1 MNEKIPVTV
10 LTGFLGSGKTTLLNR
25 ILSEDHGLRIAV
37 IENEFGEIGVDQD
50 LVINADEEILEM
62 NNGCICCTV
71 RGDLIRILTDLMTRS
86 KKFDRVIIETTGL
99 ADPGPVAQTFFID
112 EAMRDAFYLDGI
124 ITLVDSKHIM
134 RQLDSSEEAESQIAF
149 ADLIVLNK
157 IDVVDEGELAII
169 ESRVKRI
176 NGLAHVYKATMA
188 NAPIAKILDV
198 GGFDLN
204 RALETNPSF
213 LEPEYAF
220 EWGGIFNL
228 QESDYDFMLDS
239 GPDET
244 LSLAWVPMAD
254 ATEESLK
261 KAAESVFIYFSHPP
275 KDVAHQGSLSTALE
289 HWQLQLTGEA
299 QYKFHI
305 HNPTPGLYA
314 LFTQHGPEEFNAE
327 LLKKNSTQLTPL
339 IEHRFNA
346 EHHHDDTVTSVS
358 IEIDEPLDGD
368 RLEKVLDLILR
379 TQAENIYRMKGI
391 LSIEGEDH
399 RYIYQAVHMLF
410 DGQWGTVWG
419 DKPRTSRM
427 VFIGKNLVYEE
438 LLHLFNFCRYSF
450 QPERSVRENT

>member
-134 RQLDSSEEAESQIAF
+134 QQLDSSEEAESQIAF

-157 IDVVDEGELAII
+157 IDVTDEAEQAVI
-169 ESRVKRI
+169 ENRIKKI
-176 NGLAHVYKATMA
+176 NGMASIYKTTMA

-220 EWGGIFNL
+220 EWGGIYKL
-228 QESDYDFMLDS
+228 EESDYDLNLDS

-244 LSLAWVPMAD
+244 LSLAWVPIID

-275 KDVAHQGSLSTALE
+275 KTIVHHGALTTELE
-289 HWQLQLTGEA
+289 HWQLQLTGEQ
-299 QYKFHI
+299 QYQFSIRNK
-305 HNPTPGLYA
+305 TPGLYA
-314 LFTQHGPEEFNAE
+314 LFTQHGPDEFNAE
-327 LLKKNSTQLTPL
+327 LRKKNSTLLMPL
-339 IEHRFNA
+339 VEHQFNA
-346 EHHHDDTVTSVS
+346 EHHHDDTVSSVG
-358 IEIDEPLDGD
+358 IEIEEPLDGE
-368 RLEKVLDLILR
+368 RLERVLDLILR
-379 TQAENIYRMKGI
+379 TQAQNIYRMKGI
-391 LSIEGEDH
+391 LNIEGEDH

-427 VFIGKNLVYEE
+427 VFIGRNLVYEE
-438 LLHLFNFCRYSF
+438 LLQLFNFCRSSSK
-450 QPERSVRENT
+450 QG

>member
-1 MNEKIPVTV
+1 M
-10 LTGFLGSGKTTLLNR
+10 
-25 ILSEDHGLRIAV
+25 
-37 IENEFGEIGVDQD
+37 
-50 LVINADEEILEM
+50 
-62 NNGCICCTV
+62 
-71 RGDLIRILTDLMTRS
+71 
-86 KKFDRVIIETTGL
+86 
-99 ADPGPVAQTFFID
+99 
-112 EAMRDAFYLDGI
+112 
-124 ITLVDSKHIM
+124 
-134 RQLDSSEEAESQIAF
+134 
-149 ADLIVLNK
+149 
-157 IDVVDEGELAII
+157 
-169 ESRVKRI
+169 
-176 NGLAHVYKATMA
+176 
-188 NAPIAKILDV
+188 
-198 GGFDLN
+198 
-204 RALETNPSF
+204 
-213 LEPEYAF
+213 EPEYAF

-228 QESDYDFMLDS
+228 QESDYDFVLDS

-254 ATEESLK
+254 STEESLK

-275 KDVAHQGSLSTALE
+275 KGVTHQGSLSTALE

-327 LLKKNSTQLTPL
+327 LLKKNGTQLTPL

-368 RLEKVLDLILR
+368 RLEQVLDLILR

-391 LSIEGEDH
+391 LSIEGVDR

-438 LLHLFNFCRYSF
+438 LLHLFNFCRHSF
-450 QPERSVRENT
+450 QPEPSTLEHS